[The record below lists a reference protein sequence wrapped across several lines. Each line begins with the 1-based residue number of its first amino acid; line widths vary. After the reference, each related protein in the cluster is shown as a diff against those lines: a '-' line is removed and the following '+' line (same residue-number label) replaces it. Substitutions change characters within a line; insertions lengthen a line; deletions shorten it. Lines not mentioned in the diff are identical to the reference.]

1 MTKTAF
7 YSEHIR
13 NDGERLAAI
22 RAELLKLPNVMAA
35 GSQADALGAL
45 QDMGVAPRAGFGAPN
60 RQLQIVTREDEDA
73 LYMFLWNY
81 ENNGGGN
88 DNCETDIVLDG
99 LYVPY
104 VLDAWSG
111 GISSVPVYGI
121 DDGKTR
127 VPVSVAYHDASVYIF
142 KPADSEA
149 RRLVAGEGDEI
160 VVKDGKYYVR
170 ATEKGEYTLTENDG
184 ALYNAAVGDVP
195 PARGLRGWSVKI
207 ESWDKPD
214 TRDASN
220 WMGRNE
226 THDVGA
232 GETTTKEGRWLT
244 RKTEISLELDELE
257 TWDKIDEIGRD
268 VSGIGYYATRFD
280 WDADAA
286 DGAWLDLGPIV
297 QTAVVT
303 VNGEKTKDVNINRAV
318 VNITSLLKDGPNELK
333 ITVTTPLTNRQL
345 ANGYGNLAE
354 GVDTDQ
360 RYDPITDSRK
370 VFTYGDHVRRYFSN
384 GLPQALLIP
393 YKEAEAHPM
402 PGRP

>member
-1 MTKTAF
+1 
-7 YSEHIR
+7 
-13 NDGERLAAI
+13 
-22 RAELLKLPNVMAA
+22 
-35 GSQADALGAL
+35 
-45 QDMGVAPRAGFGAPN
+45 MGVAPRAGFGASN

-81 ENNGGGN
+81 ESEGGEN

-111 GISSVPVYGI
+111 EISPVPVYGV
-121 DDGKTR
+121 DGGKTR
-127 VPVSVAYHDASVYIF
+127 VPVSVAYHDAAVYIF
-142 KPADSEA
+142 KPADSETPH
-149 RRLVAGEGDEI
+149 LVAGEGAEI

-170 ATEKGEYTLTENDG
+170 ATGKGEYTLTANDG
-184 ALYNAAVGDVP
+184 TMYSAAVGDVP
-195 PARGLRGWSVKI
+195 PPRGLMGWSVKI

-220 WMGRNE
+220 WIARTE

-232 GETTTKEGRWLT
+232 GETTTTEGRWLT
-244 RKTEISLELDELE
+244 RKTEIDLELDELE
-257 TWDKIDEIGRD
+257 TWDNIDEVGRD
-268 VSGIGYYATRFD
+268 VSGIGYYATGFD

-286 DGAWLDLGPIV
+286 DGAWLNLGPVV

-303 VNGEKTKDVNINRAV
+303 VNGEKTRDVNINRAI
-318 VNITSLLKDGPNELK
+318 VNVTSLLKDGHNELE
-333 ITVTTPLTNRQL
+333 ITVTAPLSNRQL
-345 ANGYGNLAE
+345 ANGYGNLTE
-354 GVDTDQ
+354 GVDTDL
-360 RYDPITDSRK
+360 RYDPITDRRQI
-370 VFTYGDHVRRYFSN
+370 FTYGDHVRRYFSN

-393 YKEAEAHPM
+393 YKEAEARPV